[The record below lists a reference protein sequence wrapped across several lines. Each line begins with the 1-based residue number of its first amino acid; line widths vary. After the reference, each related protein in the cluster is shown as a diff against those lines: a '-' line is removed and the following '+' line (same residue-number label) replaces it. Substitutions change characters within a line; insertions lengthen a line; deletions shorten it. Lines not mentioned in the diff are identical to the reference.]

1 MIARWIPVSIQDW
14 FFHKRLPIL
23 RFALYV
29 LVLLASAVLAP
40 RVAGGDRMVRLLFM
54 GLLAIA
60 PGVILLR
67 WPSLGLL
74 GLVLGGM
81 LVPFSIGTGSETG
94 INVSVLMTAGL
105 LVLWVLEITTGKNR
119 LQFSRPV
126 FPLIFFMISA
136 LLGFAFGQLRYFQ
149 VPPASLMAQLG
160 GLMIFL
166 LLGGVFLLSA
176 HQIADLRWLEW
187 IVWTFLILAGIYIL
201 GSLIPVR
208 QISWTV
214 QGWFQRAVQDSS
226 FWAWVVALAFSQAL
240 VNRRL
245 KGWVRGALFAMAL
258 STLYV
263 TVIVKQSWVSG
274 WLPALTAI
282 AVITW
287 FGQPRL
293 RKLIIFAGLIVLAL
307 RFDSLYNYIFAE
319 GDNEY
324 SLITRL
330 EAWSIM
336 LKVIQA
342 NPVFGVGP
350 SNYYWYTVV
359 FPISG
364 YFVYFNSHNNYFDM
378 IAQIGLVGLFCFF
391 WFAFETGR
399 LGLSLVEKAPDG
411 FPRAYV
417 IGALGG
423 LAAMLVSGMLGDWI
437 IPFVYNVGMEGFR
450 ASAIAWMF
458 LGGLVVVER
467 FYAKSGG
474 TESNKLEESSNT

>member
-1 MIARWIPVSIQDW
+1 MIARWIPASVQGW
-14 FFHKRLPIL
+14 FFNNRLPLL
-23 RFALYV
+23 RYALYA
-29 LVLLASAVLAP
+29 LVFLASAVLAP
-40 RVAGGDRMVRLLFM
+40 RVAAGERMIRLLF
-54 GLLAIA
+54 LAMLALA
-60 PGVILLR
+60 PVVILLR

-74 GLVLGGM
+74 GLIVGGM
-81 LVPFSIGTGSETG
+81 LVPFSIGTGSGTS
-94 INVSVLMTAGL
+94 INISVLITAGL
-105 LVLWVLEITTGKNR
+105 LVLWVLEITTGKKR
-119 LQFSRPV
+119 LEFSRPV
-126 FPLIFFMISA
+126 LPLVFFMISA
-136 LLGFAFGQLRYFQ
+136 LLGFAFGQIRYFQ

-166 LLGGVFLLSA
+166 LLGGVFILAA
-176 HQIADLRWLEW
+176 HQISDLRWLEW

-201 GSLIPVR
+201 GNLFPVR
-208 QISWTV
+208 SISWAI
-214 QGWFQRAVQDSS
+214 QSFFQRAVQDSS
-226 FWAWVVALAFSQAL
+226 FWAWVVALAFSQGL
-240 VNRRL
+240 LNRRL
-245 KGWVRGALFAMAL
+245 KGWLRAALIAMAL
-258 STLYV
+258 STLYI

-287 FGQPRL
+287 FGQPHL
-293 RKLIIFAGLIVLAL
+293 RKFIVAAGLVLLVL

-342 NPVFGVGP
+342 NPIFGVGP
-350 SNYYWYTVV
+350 SNYYWYTVI

-364 YFVYFNSHNNYFDM
+364 YFVYFNSHNNYFD
-378 IAQIGLVGLFCFF
+378 IVAQIGLVGLACFF
-391 WFAFETGR
+391 WFAFQVSR
-399 LGLSLVEKAPDG
+399 LGLSLLGKAPEG

-423 LAAMLVSGMLGDWI
+423 LAAMVVSGMLGDWI
-437 IPFVYNVGMEGFR
+437 VPFVYNVGMEGFR

-467 FYAKSGG
+467 FYGKVGE
-474 TESNKLEESSNT
+474 TESE